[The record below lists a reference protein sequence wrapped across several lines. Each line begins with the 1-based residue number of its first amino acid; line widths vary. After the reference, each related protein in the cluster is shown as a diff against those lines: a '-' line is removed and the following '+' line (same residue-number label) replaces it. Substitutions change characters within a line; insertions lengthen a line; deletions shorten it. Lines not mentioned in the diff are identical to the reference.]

1 MSIADSKIIEQ
12 QRQLLKVYREV
23 SGYTVSAVEGAIDGL
38 MDSIKKEHDEDIKA
52 LLNERLKT
60 LESNLQTITTDY

>member
-1 MSIADSKIIEQ
+1 MSEVDIDITEQ
-12 QRQLLKVYREV
+12 QRQLLKVYRGV
-23 SGYTVSAVEGAIDGL
+23 SGYTISAVEAAIDGL

-60 LESNLQTITTDY
+60 LESNLQTLTTDY